1 MWWCSY
7 NSLNRLKHHL
17 VVYLKQVNFMVC
29 KLYLNKALLKKE
41 KRLNIW
47 DRYAGLPI
55 SQVWKPQKGEAHR
68 HSARKWRSWVW
79 NLQGCALDHWALL
92 LPKVC
97 LGSALHLSGAS
108 NSQVWCQTLASYN
121 NCSLDD
127 EGRGRRQCFLLL
139 FSIVSWWD
147 IPPDF
152 LLYPPTAVVDH
163 VVWKKISV
171 IAIKHLENSVSSAP
185 KTEAFFWRDT
195 APPPF
200 SLTPKSPTPSPKL
213 TNLHVS
219 QVSIRWEVNDLF
231 FIILWESDLIYE

>member
-127 EGRGRRQCFLLL
+127 EGRGRRQRAWGGSGTLGE
-139 FSIVSWWD
+139 
-147 IPPDF
+147 PPREKAQAAAGPGSPMAT
-152 LLYPPTAVVDH
+152 PPCTD
-163 VVWKKISV
+163 
-171 IAIKHLENSVSSAP
+171 
-185 KTEAFFWRDT
+185 
-195 APPPF
+195 
-200 SLTPKSPTPSPKL
+200 TPSPILYPSPGRELGFKTETRMWARDL
-213 TNLHVS
+213 T
-219 QVSIRWEVNDLF
+219 WPPP
-231 FIILWESDLIYE
+231 

>member
-1 MWWCSY
+1 MSTREFFWRDWSQLTLFEPLVCSPPGSLVHGVGSHSLLHGIFPTQGSHLGLLHCGQSLYCLSYQRSPNKNILKWMWWCSY
-7 NSLNRLKHHL
+7 NSLNRLKNHL

-108 NSQVWCQTLASYN
+108 NSQVWCQTHL
-121 NCSLDD
+121 
-127 EGRGRRQCFLLL
+127 Q
-139 FSIVSWWD
+139 
-147 IPPDF
+147 
-152 LLYPPTAVVDH
+152 PT
-163 VVWKKISV
+163 
-171 IAIKHLENSVSSAP
+171 
-185 KTEAFFWRDT
+185 TT
-195 APPPF
+195 AP
-200 SLTPKSPTPSPKL
+200 
-213 TNLHVS
+213 
-219 QVSIRWEVNDLF
+219 
-231 FIILWESDLIYE
+231 